1 MGWSGWAHEGAAAE
15 ARGREGASVDGE
27 TEGWWGPIELWW
39 WWPDDGRWGW
49 MDRTRAGGCA
59 RQVAKWAGRLPAR
72 HGSNAAFDFR
82 GSMTFVISNEILP
95 PSLQYLTQL
104 FFKKYI

>member
-1 MGWSGWAHEGAAAE
+1 MGGRVGRMRGAAAE

-59 RQVAKWAGRLPAR
+59 RQVAKWAGRA
-72 HGSNAAFDFR
+72 SCSAW
-82 GSMTFVISNEILP
+82 
-95 PSLQYLTQL
+95 
-104 FFKKYI
+104 K